1 MRKQTPTLLIGG
13 LLAAFVALATP
24 LQATAYTAKGITNS
38 AGLAYDDVY
47 GVVNDRAIMKSNSGS
62 IDLVD
67 STGAIKRATKN
78 GTGWYINDAPEWFN
92 PLESALSTINN
103 GYITLSSTNT
113 ENGFFACGLA
123 EADTGKDLLTLNKTT
138 VDIAVSPDGSRYVV
152 ANYDLNTLTLSLYKG
167 HSSTL
172 LDTIDILGTSN
183 GATVEWTNTQTS
195 S

>member
-1 MRKQTPTLLIGG
+1 MRTHAPAMLISG
-13 LLAAFVALATP
+13 LFAVSVALAKP
-24 LQATAYTAKGITNS
+24 LQAAAYTAKGITNS
-38 AGLAYDDVY
+38 TGLAYDDVY
-47 GVVNDRAIMKSNSGS
+47 GVINDRAIMRTDSGS

-67 STGAIKRATKN
+67 STGAVKRTTKS
-78 GTGWYINDAPEWFN
+78 GSGWYINDVPEWFN

-113 ENGFFACGLA
+113 ENGLFACGLA
-123 EADTGKDLLTLNKTT
+123 EADAGKDLLTLNKTT

-172 LDTIDILGTSN
+172 LDTIDILVTFN
-183 GATVEWTNTQTS
+183 GATVECDQ
-195 S
+195 

>member
-1 MRKQTPTLLIGG
+1 MVILKSKQITAPHALACNQELSQQIGIPKTQRFAHKRKKGGKQMKKQTPTLLIGG

-38 AGLAYDDVY
+38 TGLAYDDVY
-47 GVVNDRAIMKSNSGS
+47 GVVNDRAIMKTNSGS

-123 EADTGKDLLTLNKTT
+123 SGYRQRP
-138 VDIAVSPDGSRYVV
+138 SYP
-152 ANYDLNTLTLSLYKG
+152 
-167 HSSTL
+167 
-172 LDTIDILGTSN
+172 
-183 GATVEWTNTQTS
+183 
-195 S
+195 